1 MDSYTQVM
9 NMVDEHIGTVVGA
22 LPPDVAANTVVV
34 FTSDHGDFSGAHG
47 FPANKAGTVYEEAF
61 NVPLIVTDLSGRYTG
76 DIDDERRQLTSSVD
90 LLPMFASL
98 ATGGDRWKTGD
109 LADIYSERLDLTKVL
124 RSSRQRGRH
133 ALVMATDEVVP
144 IEFNFNHSP
153 RYILG
158 IRTATAKL
166 GLYSNWH
173 PGTSTIDPNSIELE
187 YYDYSTER
195 GRLELDNT
203 PDDPMAKVLAQK
215 LMTKYL
221 PNAMEA
227 PLPGA
232 LRGVSALAKEQFL
245 AFVAAMDLLNTPYVR
260 NGNLGKYTPWGSPL

>member
-1 MDSYTQVM
+1 M
-9 NMVDEHIGTVVGA
+9 G
-22 LPPDVAANTVVV
+22 L
-34 FTSDHGDFSGAHG
+34 
-47 FPANKAGTVYEEAF
+47 
-61 NVPLIVTDLSGRYTG
+61 
-76 DIDDERRQLTSSVD
+76 
-90 LLPMFASL
+90 
-98 ATGGDRWKTGD
+98 
-109 LADIYSERLDLTKVL
+109 
-124 RSSRQRGRH
+124 
-133 ALVMATDEVVP
+133 
-144 IEFNFNHSP
+144 
-153 RYILG
+153 
-158 IRTATAKL
+158 RTATAKL

-260 NGNLGKYTPWGSPL
+260 NGNLGKYTPWGSPF